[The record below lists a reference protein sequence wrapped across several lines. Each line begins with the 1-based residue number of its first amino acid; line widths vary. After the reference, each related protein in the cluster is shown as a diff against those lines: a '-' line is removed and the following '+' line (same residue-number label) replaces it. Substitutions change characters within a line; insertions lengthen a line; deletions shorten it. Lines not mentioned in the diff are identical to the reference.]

1 MSETL
6 ADMTDSDIESDNEHV
21 VLIMDGTE
29 IDSIAELREPFVL
42 EEAISYIQ
50 DRMLIRWLKQLY
62 YEKEAA
68 AVRKLRVSAGESF
81 NNKHKSSMLDNNE
94 ILAVSKILLASRAFT
109 KTEISIIIDKRISG
123 CVPQKNRKLVS
134 DIVSNEKYH
143 YVQPRHNTKVIK
155 NFGNLES
162 TSRTENTLKSDI
174 SNRAVIIKTFF
185 TYCRAFSCYFSEF
198 YFYLLTYTVKQDN
211 SIF

>member
-1 MSETL
+1 
-6 ADMTDSDIESDNEHV
+6 
-21 VLIMDGTE
+21 
-29 IDSIAELREPFVL
+29 
-42 EEAISYIQ
+42 
-50 DRMLIRWLKQLY
+50 MLIRWLKQLY

-123 CVPQKNRKLVS
+123 CVPQKNTKHVS

-143 YVQPRHNTKVIK
+143 YVQPRHNIKVIK

-174 SNRAVIIKTFF
+174 SNRVVIIKTLFHV
-185 TYCRAFSCYFSEF
+185 
-198 YFYLLTYTVKQDN
+198 L
-211 SIF
+211 